1 MENLRYNDT
10 MNEEKRKVA
19 VIGALN
25 VDISGRAEAPLARGD
40 SVMGKV
46 RTTLGGVGWN
56 VARNCAL
63 LGADVSFYSLLGR
76 DGQADAIRAESARY
90 VVDISGCR
98 WVDEQNNRYLYIC
111 DEHGDVACCV
121 NDMALCSQMDKSF
134 AARCLD
140 AVQDCGAV
148 VADANLPQGTLSYI
162 GENLTAPLVVDCVS
176 TAKCVRLRPIL
187 GHIHTLKANLSEA
200 ETLIGEKGPEACIKA
215 LLAAGVRRVV
225 ISMASEGVICGEA
238 GGEIFAK
245 RSVHTEVVDATGA
258 GDSMTAA
265 LTVGLAA
272 GMSFTDCA
280 SMGVT
285 AAGITIANPG
295 AVTSALAVLRPF

>member
-1 MENLRYNDT
+1 MRYNNS

-25 VDISGRAEAPLARGD
+25 VDISGRAGAPLARGD
-40 SVMGKV
+40 SVLGKV
-46 RTTLGGVGWN
+46 RTSLGGVGWN

-63 LGADVSFYSLLGR
+63 LGADTAFYSLLGR
-76 DGQADAIRAESARY
+76 DEHENAIRAESARY

-98 WVDEQNNRYLYIC
+98 WVDGPNNRYLYIC
-111 DEHGDVACCV
+111 DEHGDVAACV
-121 NDMALCSQMDKSF
+121 NDMDLCGRMDRSF
-134 AARCLD
+134 AAGFIGSL
-140 AVQDCGAV
+140 ADCGAV
-148 VADANLPQGTLSYI
+148 VMDANLPQGTIKYI
-162 GENLTAPLVVDCVS
+162 GENLSAPLVADCVS

-187 GHIHTLKANLSEA
+187 GRIHTLKANLSEA
-200 ETLIGEKGPEACIKA
+200 ETLTGETGAEACIKA
-215 LLAAGVRRVV
+215 LLDAGVRRVV
-225 ISMASEGVICGEA
+225 ISMAAEGVVCCEA
-238 GGEIFAK
+238 GGEMFAK
-245 RSVHTEVVDATGA
+245 RSVHAEVVDATGA

-272 GMSFTDCA
+272 GMEFTDCA

-295 AVTSALAVLRPF
+295 AVTAALAVLRPF

>member
-1 MENLRYNDT
+1 MENLRYNNS
-10 MNEEKRKVA
+10 MNEGKRKVA

-25 VDISGRAEAPLARGD
+25 VDISGRADAPLARGD

-63 LGADVSFYSLLGR
+63 LGADAAFFSLLGR
-76 DGQADAIRAESARY
+76 DEHADAIRAESARY

-98 WVDEQNNRYLYIC
+98 WVDAPNNRYLYIC

-121 NDMALCSQMDKSF
+121 NDMALCSRMDKSF
-134 AARCLD
+134 AARCLE
-140 AVQDCGAV
+140 AVQDCHAV
-148 VADANLPQGTLSYI
+148 VMDANLPQGTLTYI
-162 GENLTAPLVVDCVS
+162 GENLSVPLVADCVS
-176 TAKCVRLRPIL
+176 TGKCVRLRPIL

-200 ETLIGEKGPEACIKA
+200 ETLTGETGPEACIRA
-215 LLAAGVRRVV
+215 LTAAGVKRVV
-225 ISMASEGVICGEA
+225 ISMAAQGVICGEA

-245 RSVHTEVVDATGA
+245 KSVHTEVVDSTGA

-272 GMSFTDCA
+272 GMNFADCA

-285 AAGITIANPG
+285 AAGITIANPS

>member
-25 VDISGRAEAPLARGD
+25 VDISGRAGAPLARGD
-40 SVMGKV
+40 SVLGKV

-56 VARNCAL
+56 IARNCAL
-63 LGADVSFYSLLGR
+63 LGADTAFYSLLGR
-76 DGQADAIRAESARY
+76 DEHADTIRAESARY
-90 VVDISGCR
+90 VVDISACR
-98 WVDEQNNRYLYIC
+98 WVDEPNNRYLYIC
-111 DEHGDVACCV
+111 DEHGDVAACV
-121 NDMALCSQMDKSF
+121 NDMGLCGRMDRSF
-134 AARCLD
+134 AAGFLD
-140 AVQDCGAV
+140 SLAGCGAV
-148 VADANLPQGTLSYI
+148 VADANLPQETLRYI
-162 GENLTAPLVVDCVS
+162 GENLAAPLVADCVS

-187 GHIHTLKANLSEA
+187 GRIHTLKANLSEA
-200 ETLIGEKGPEACIKA
+200 EALIGEKGAEACIKA
-215 LLAAGVRRVV
+215 LLSAGVKQVV

-238 GGEIFAK
+238 GGGIFAK
-245 RSVHTEVVDATGA
+245 RSVHAEVVDATGA

-272 GMSFTDCA
+272 GMPFTDCA

-295 AVTSALAVLRPF
+295 AVTPAIAVLRPF

>member
-1 MENLRYNDT
+1 MRYNNS

-25 VDISGRAEAPLARGD
+25 VDISGRAEAPLAGGD
-40 SVMGKV
+40 SILGKV

-56 VARNCAL
+56 IARNCSL
-63 LGADVSFYSLLGR
+63 LGADTAFYSLLGR
-76 DGQADAIRAESARY
+76 DEHESVIQAESDRY

-98 WVDEQNNRYLYIC
+98 WADEPNNRYLYIC
-111 DEHGDVACCV
+111 DEHGDVAACV
-121 NDMALCSQMDKSF
+121 NDMALCARMDRAFVSGF
-134 AARCLD
+134 LGD
-140 AVQDCGAV
+140 LSDCGAV
-148 VADANLPQGTLSYI
+148 VADANLPQGTLKYI
-162 GENLTAPLVVDCVS
+162 GENLAAPLVADCVS
-176 TAKCVRLRPIL
+176 TTKCVRLRPIL
-187 GHIHTLKANLSEA
+187 GHIHTLKANLAEA
-200 ETLIGEKGPEACIKA
+200 EALIGATGPEACIRA
-215 LLAAGVRRVV
+215 LLAAGVKRVV

-272 GMSFTDCA
+272 GMSFSDCTA
-280 SMGVT
+280 MGVT

-295 AVTSALAVLRPF
+295 AVTAALAVLRPF